1 MSIGDTTLRG
11 TNEAEC
17 PRVYARLRAS
27 AEFGA
32 TDSEIA
38 AELPFVRNWT
48 RVDEAVSSRAA
59 PIPSWEL
66 ALYDACERVREVL
79 PDSEDMFAKL
89 FHSFSGIRLNKDN
102 HHSKV
107 PLQRRCSLSSTN
119 IFKFPI

>member
-1 MSIGDTTLRG
+1 M
-11 TNEAEC
+11 EHA
-17 PRVYARLRAS
+17 RVSARLRAY

-32 TDSEIA
+32 TDGEIA
-38 AELPFVRNWT
+38 VELPFERNWT

-66 ALYDACERVREVL
+66 ALYDACKRVREVL
-79 PDSEDMFAKL
+79 PNSEDMFAKL

-102 HHSKV
+102 HHNKV